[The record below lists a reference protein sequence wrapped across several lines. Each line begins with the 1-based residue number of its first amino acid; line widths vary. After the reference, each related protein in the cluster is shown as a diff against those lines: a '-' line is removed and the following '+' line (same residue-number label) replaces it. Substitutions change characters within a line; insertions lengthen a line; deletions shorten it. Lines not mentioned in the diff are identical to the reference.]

1 MTWPSHQGA
10 RVGAMRDPKGWR
22 HRQRA
27 RSVSTPRPRTSRPL
41 LLARQTGS
49 NVRKQDHLI

>member
-27 RSVSTPRPRTSRPL
+27 RSVSTPPPRTSRPL